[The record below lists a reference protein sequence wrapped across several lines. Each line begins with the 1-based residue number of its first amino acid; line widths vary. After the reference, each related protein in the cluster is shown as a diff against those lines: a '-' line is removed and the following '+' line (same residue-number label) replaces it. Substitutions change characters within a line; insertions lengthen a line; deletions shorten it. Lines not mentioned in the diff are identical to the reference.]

1 MSAQNT
7 NTLADL
13 DASRGDLFDRR
24 VAKPSPGL
32 YRQAWQRF
40 KRDPISM
47 VSLGLF
53 AVIAIF
59 IICAPLVSYFTG
71 FNYYENHLTEKLS
84 APGENGYLL
93 GSDANGRDILT
104 RLAYGGRISLL
115 VALFA
120 TISEL
125 GLGLTFGLL
134 AGYFGKWV
142 DTAIMRLVDIL
153 LSIPSIPL
161 LILVSTLFSPGTIM
175 LAIIIGAIYWP
186 GDARLIR
193 GEVIALRGREY
204 VEAARLVG
212 APSSRIIIRHLIPN
226 ITPIMLI
233 QASLAI
239 PGAILTEAIISFLG
253 LGIQV
258 PTPSWGNMLDEAARF
273 YRTNWSNVFF
283 PGLMIY
289 LTSLAL
295 YLIGIGLRDAMDPRL
310 QK

>member
-186 GDARLIR
+186 
-193 GEVIALRGREY
+193 
-204 VEAARLVG
+204 
-212 APSSRIIIRHLIPN
+212 
-226 ITPIMLI
+226 
-233 QASLAI
+233 
-239 PGAILTEAIISFLG
+239 
-253 LGIQV
+253 
-258 PTPSWGNMLDEAARF
+258 
-273 YRTNWSNVFF
+273 
-283 PGLMIY
+283 
-289 LTSLAL
+289 
-295 YLIGIGLRDAMDPRL
+295 AMPA
-310 QK
+310 

>member
-1 MSAQNT
+1 MSANTT

-13 DASRGDLFDRR
+13 DSSRSDLFDRR

-32 YRQAWQRF
+32 YRQAWHRF

-47 VSLGLF
+47 VSLALF
-53 AVIAIF
+53 AVIALF
-59 IICAPLVSYFTG
+59 IVCAPLISYLTG

-142 DTAIMRLVDIL
+142 DTVIMRLVDIL

-161 LILVSTLFSPGTIM
+161 LILVSTLFSPGTVM

-186 GDARLIR
+186 VDARLIR
-193 GEVIALRGREY
+193 GEVFALRGREY

-212 APSSRIIIRHLIPN
+212 ASSSRIIIKHLIPN

-253 LGIQV
+253 LGIQI
-258 PTPSWGNMLDEAARF
+258 PTPSWGNMLDEASRF
-273 YRTNWSNVFF
+273 YRTNWTNVFF

>member
-1 MSAQNT
+1 MSANTT

-13 DASRGDLFDRR
+13 DSSRSDLFDRR

-32 YRQAWQRF
+32 YRQAWHRF

-47 VSLGLF
+47 VSLALF
-53 AVIAIF
+53 AVIALF
-59 IICAPLVSYFTG
+59 IVCAPLISYLTG

-142 DTAIMRLVDIL
+142 DTFIMRLVDIL

-161 LILVSTLFSPGTIM
+161 LILVSTLFSPGTVM

-186 GDARLIR
+186 VDARLIR
-193 GEVIALRGREY
+193 GEVFALRGREY

-212 APSSRIIIRHLIPN
+212 ASSSRIIIKHLIPN

-253 LGIQV
+253 LGIQI
-258 PTPSWGNMLDEAARF
+258 PTPSWGNMLDEASRF
-273 YRTNWSNVFF
+273 YRTNWTNVFF